1 MFNWWWKY
9 FWIIFSRCAAI
20 NRTLENGIAL
30 TDPKFYKEITKS
42 QLDEYLMGDSSVPCP
57 MIEERVKCLHG
68 KLNQISCNLQIQN
81 DFYWLR
87 WSSFFAEI
95 GNVLMEKYQGSFIN
109 CLKNCNKSA
118 MELLKTVVSDFK
130 CFDDTHD
137 FHGEKVS
144 IHKRAQILVAD
155 LWQLFEGQGL
165 CDFSDIDDITMFA
178 DYRVPQS
185 LQYFE
190 ALQYRSQSFTFFDGD
205 FNVLSRYR
213 Y

>member
-1 MFNWWWKY
+1 M
-9 FWIIFSRCAAI
+9 IFTEVI
-20 NRTLENGIAL
+20 FL
-30 TDPKFYKEITKS
+30 
-42 QLDEYLMGDSSVPCP
+42 
-57 MIEERVKCLHG
+57 
-68 KLNQISCNLQIQN
+68 
-81 DFYWLR
+81 
-87 WSSFFAEI
+87 FAEI
-95 GNVLMEKYQGSFIN
+95 GDVLMEKYQGSFIN

-213 Y
+213 

>member
-1 MFNWWWKY
+1 
-9 FWIIFSRCAAI
+9 
-20 NRTLENGIAL
+20 
-30 TDPKFYKEITKS
+30 
-42 QLDEYLMGDSSVPCP
+42 MGDSSVPCP

-81 DFYWLR
+81 DFYWGDHF
-87 WSSFFAEI
+87 FFAEI

-205 FNVLSRYR
+205 FNFLNLAGMP
-213 Y
+213 

>member
-1 MFNWWWKY
+1 MTFDFK
-9 FWIIFSRCAAI
+9 F
-20 NRTLENGIAL
+20 L
-30 TDPKFYKEITKS
+30 TKE
-42 QLDEYLMGDSSVPCP
+42 
-57 MIEERVKCLHG
+57 
-68 KLNQISCNLQIQN
+68 
-81 DFYWLR
+81 F
-87 WSSFFAEI
+87 FFAEI
-95 GNVLMEKYQGSFIN
+95 GEVLMEKYQGSFIN

-155 LWQLFEGQGL
+155 LWQLFEGNGL
-165 CDFSDIDDITMFA
+165 CEFSDIDEITMFA

-190 ALQYRSQSFTFFDGD
+190 ALQYRSQSFTSFMTDLCQDINRVSSF
-205 FNVLSRYR
+205 SRCLNGIFP
-213 Y
+213 